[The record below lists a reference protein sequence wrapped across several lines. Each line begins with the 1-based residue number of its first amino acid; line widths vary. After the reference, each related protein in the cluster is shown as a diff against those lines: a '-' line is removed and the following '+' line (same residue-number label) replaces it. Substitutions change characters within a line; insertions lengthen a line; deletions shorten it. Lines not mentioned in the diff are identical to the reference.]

1 MQDSPKDIAIC
12 IVDSELGAGTRGSS
26 LGPTAVLQEVK
37 ERLLT
42 SHPPHFRWD
51 SLTNLDKK
59 STEDNLTNLDKK
71 STEDNLA
78 ERERKIRI
86 MSPNEA
92 LLKSKTED
100 TIPLTFSSTYCKN
113 IEAIANYCEQ
123 LSDEIKKV
131 SKLSK
136 LPVVLSG
143 DHSSAVGIIGGLM
156 RVVPD
161 KRLGVVWI
169 DAHPDLNTPYTSTSG
184 NVHGMSLAALLGEDN
199 LLEKF
204 RKPTKYELRAWEKMK
219 SLGSETHTNKDYQ
232 KHLLPEDIVLIAA
245 RSIDPAEASLIDR
258 LKIRNIPVEELRKD
272 TKKSNS
278 FSSYDQSN
286 TYHNAVLP
294 SLNHLRHCD
303 RIYISF
309 DIDSLDKALVPGTGT
324 PVEEGLSKEEAIALN
339 THFFTNL
346 SNSNLSICGWEI
358 TEVNPKLDHSYKTIQ
373 TAASVLQ
380 EVLTQIDPNLVS

>member
-1 MQDSPKDIAIC
+1 MQDSPQDTAIC
-12 IVDSELGAGTRGSS
+12 IVDSELGAGTKGAS

-42 SHPPHFRWD
+42 SKTTHFRQK
-51 SLTNLDKK
+51 SLANLDKK
-59 STEDNLTNLDKK
+59 SNKN
-71 STEDNLA
+71 NLA
-78 ERERKIRI
+78 ERERKIKV
-86 MSPNEA
+86 MSPSEA
-92 LLKSKTED
+92 FLKSKAES

-184 NVHGMSLAALLGEDN
+184 NVHGMSLAAPLGEDN
-199 LLEKF
+199 LLEKC
-204 RKPTKYELRAWEKMK
+204 RKPTKHELRAWEKMK
-219 SLGSETHTNKDYQ
+219 SLGSERETKKDHQ

-258 LKIRNIPVEELRKD
+258 LKIRNISVEELRKE
-272 TKKSNS
+272 TKKSIS
-278 FSSYDQSN
+278 FSSYEQ
-286 TYHNAVLP
+286 TKVYHNAVLP

-339 THFFTNL
+339 TYFLRCLAN
-346 SNSNLSICGWEI
+346 SNSSVCGWEI